1 MPSPPLAEPHRIVA
15 KIEELMTACASSG
28 SMHRCARTFTSTTR
42 RSGSSATYAGPTSEW
57 LEERDVDAQ
66 LMKNGSASLSR
77 VDEGLVEMQN
87 G

>member
-1 MPSPPLAEPHRIVA
+1 MQRA
-15 KIEELMTACASSG
+15 
-28 SMHRCARTFTSTTR
+28 
-42 RSGSSATYAGPTSEW
+42 GSSVTYAGPTSEW

-77 VDEGLVEMQN
+77 IDERFVEMQN

>member
-1 MPSPPLAEPHRIVA
+1 MQ
-15 KIEELMTACASSG
+15 
-28 SMHRCARTFTSTTR
+28 

-57 LEERDVDAQ
+57 LEERDVGAQ

-77 VDEGLVEMQN
+77 VDERFVEMQN